1 MDVCACKKCGRSFL
15 WPARWVKE
23 KICSFFS
30 PGIVKMSFR
39 DFLGCSSHPPCV
51 ICCQRRVK
59 VKGVKTSP
67 IFMTPGKKGLFSDYL
82 SRGSSP
88 ETFHRPWRGYFTL
101 SYDLTKTSFSNFRAP
116 PVQSV
121 ERIFTRPSS
130 EMIPN
135 IFSCL
140 RGRFTQVKG
149 KTRGKGSGQRAHLVR
164 EKEDQG

>member
-1 MDVCACKKCGRSFL
+1 MFIST
-15 WPARWVKE
+15 
-23 KICSFFS
+23 
-30 PGIVKMSFR
+30 
-39 DFLGCSSHPPCV
+39 PCV

-67 IFMTPGKKGLFSDYL
+67 IFMTPGKKRLFSDYL

-88 ETFHRPWRGYFTL
+88 ETFHRPRRGYFTL
-101 SYDLTKTSFSNFRAP
+101 SYDLTKASFSNFSAP

-121 ERIFTRPSS
+121 ERIPTRPSS

-164 EKEDQG
+164 KKEDQG

>member
-1 MDVCACKKCGRSFL
+1 
-15 WPARWVKE
+15 
-23 KICSFFS
+23 
-30 PGIVKMSFR
+30 MSFR

-59 VKGVKTSP
+59 GVKTSP
-67 IFMTPGKKGLFSDYL
+67 IVMTPGKKRLFSDYL

-88 ETFHRPWRGYFTL
+88 ETFHRPRRGYFTL
-101 SYDLTKTSFSNFRAP
+101 SYDLTKTSFPYFKVRS
-116 PVQSV
+116 VQSV
-121 ERIFTRPSS
+121 ERIPTRPSS

-164 EKEDQG
+164 KKEDQG